1 MGIHLKEKDVERFN
15 SKIIKASDEN
25 QCWLWNGTLSTSGYG
40 QFQVRDKCVYAHRA
54 MYAIKFGE
62 IPENGHVCHKCDNP
76 LCVNPSHLF
85 LGDAVINMKDRF
97 KKGRY
102 ASIRGENNKQ
112 SKLSESQ
119 VLEIKKYLAQGIR
132 QQDIAKIYSVS
143 QICISLIKRGINW
156 RHIKYG

>member
-76 LCVNPSHLF
+76 KCVMHFSHNVS
-85 LGDAVINMKDRF
+85 DADVKSDTFCPPDRS
-97 KKGRY
+97 
-102 ASIRGENNKQ
+102 AIDLTLHST
-112 SKLSESQ
+112 
-119 VLEIKKYLAQGIR
+119 
-132 QQDIAKIYSVS
+132 D
-143 QICISLIKRGINW
+143 
-156 RHIKYG
+156 